1 MDLSTIFLIVFGFGL
16 TGIVLGALGHPLL
29 ILALGRA
36 RRGVARPQ
44 SPPLAQ
50 LPRVSVIVPVHA
62 EARELRHKCL
72 ALLDGTYPS
81 DRLEIIVAADGP
93 VTDLEAALASPVGEA
108 VRVLRMPRRGKP
120 DVLNDAVAHATGD
133 LIVIS
138 DRDAVPEPDC
148 LAALVQEF
156 ADPAVGGACGHIGI
170 AGKGSQRS
178 YWAAENHLRR
188 AEVDALGNLTSNSGA
203 LTALRR
209 DLWRDIPKDAADD
222 LFIALTV
229 FLHGRRFVFADA
241 ARVTLPPRSHD
252 LAGAVARQARIT
264 VQSLNTQWHC
274 RAALD
279 PFRSGWFAVAL
290 IFHKLLRRL
299 FLFFVGFA
307 LVGAAGLATIA
318 GQGLLVAALTLAA
331 IAGLAA
337 ARLLPGVRLAQKGLW
352 FVAAQAGMALGVW
365 RFLRGGRVNSW

>member
-1 MDLSTIFLIVFGFGL
+1 MDLSTLFLIATGFGVV
-16 TGIVLGALGHPLL
+16 GIVLGAVGHPVLV
-29 ILALGRA
+29 LALAQA
-36 RRGVARPQ
+36 RRGTAAAIVVAGP
-44 SPPLAQ
+44 
-50 LPRVSVIVPVHA
+50 LPRISVIVPVHA
-62 EARELRHKCL
+62 EVRELRHKCL
-72 ALLDGTYPS
+72 ALLAGEYPR
-81 DRLEIIVAADGP
+81 DRLEILVAADGP
-93 VTDLEAALASPVGEA
+93 VTDLDAALASPVGEA
-108 VRVLRMPRRGKP
+108 VRLLRMPRRGKP
-120 DVLNDAVAHATGD
+120 DVLNGAVAQATGD

-148 LAALVQEF
+148 LTNLVRVF
-156 ADPAVGGACGHIGI
+156 ADPSVGGACGHIGI

-209 DLWRDIPKDAADD
+209 NLWRDIPKDAADD

-241 ARVTLPPRSHD
+241 ARVTLPPRSQD

-279 PFRSGWFAVAL
+279 PFRSGWFAIAL
-290 IFHKLLRRL
+290 ICHKLLRRL

-307 LVGAAGLATIA
+307 LFGAAGLTVIA
-318 GQGLLVAALTLAA
+318 GQGGAVALLALAA
-331 IAGLAA
+331 VVSLVVAC
-337 ARLLPGVRLAQKGLW
+337 LLPGVRLAKKGLW

>member
-1 MDLSTIFLIVFGFGL
+1 MDLSTLFLIATGFGVV
-16 TGIVLGALGHPLL
+16 GIVLGAVGHPVLVFA
-29 ILALGRA
+29 LAQA
-36 RRGVARPQ
+36 RRGTAAAIVVAGP
-44 SPPLAQ
+44 
-50 LPRVSVIVPVHA
+50 LPRISVIVPVHA

-72 ALLDGTYPS
+72 ALLAGEYPR
-81 DRLEIIVAADGP
+81 DRLEILVAADGP
-93 VTDLEAALASPVGEA
+93 VTDLDAALASPVGEA
-108 VRVLRMPRRGKP
+108 VRLLRMPRRGKP
-120 DVLNDAVAHATGD
+120 DVLNGAVAQATGD

-148 LAALVQEF
+148 LTNLVRVF
-156 ADPAVGGACGHIGI
+156 ADPSVGGACGHIGI

-209 DLWRDIPKDAADD
+209 NLWRDIPKDAADD

-241 ARVTLPPRSHD
+241 ARVTLPPRSQD

-279 PFRSGWFAVAL
+279 PFRSGWFAIAL
-290 IFHKLLRRL
+290 ICHKLLRRL

-307 LVGAAGLATIA
+307 LFGAAGLTVIA
-318 GQGLLVAALTLAA
+318 GQGGAVALLALAA
-331 IAGLAA
+331 VVSLVVAC
-337 ARLLPGVRLAQKGLW
+337 LLPGVRLAKKGLW